1 MRYGYLILIIFTSI
15 VTIRS
20 ETCTLSS
27 EAYKATLDSN
37 SGAYVPSTPN
47 AVSQCPGGL
56 QIGVFQGE
64 NQCRLQG
71 VAMESTSDHQFE
83 LTNIINLRTQ
93 MLSHNHTMFPSGS
106 TSSDFGTSNANGKAL
121 PEVAEQEGHRFVKTK
136 ITLGVDA
143 VADLQRYQSCSVI
156 NLQSDLSRYTGFVP
170 HGDVLGYCWNPDKAG
185 GAGYSPNLGYL
196 KDCQAYKDARG
207 SATIQ
212 AGTCDSGQVANKVD
226 GCDGVTANADRF
238 VAPFKVPNEFGTTQK
253 TNFESTAVGGN
264 SYIEI
269 NSQFREEG
277 TCSYTK
283 SDDTA
288 VALKGLTKEECIGYC
303 PDHISALDSCSA
315 TKTVPALSPAVKSGT
330 TASWSSD
337 LDYSCEFIIQ
347 NNMYVGTL
355 KLGLAFEKTAN
366 TVGVG
371 GKVLTKIIVPIKVTP
386 GLNDPNFFQAA
397 ANGYIEN
404 SFQNEQLRDLVI
416 SYDSACISPGGYLV
430 RDRYGVA
437 DQPRSTSAG
446 AVCDNNNPFKNGVN
460 RDDDDKLADGSSA
473 TIGTVKLKL
482 TGIFLD
488 KRYKIVSQSGTETLT
503 TSMGDFLMLKQGMDL
518 HRDYRSFNDINSNI
532 NTNGA
537 DGTINLSPIDFRYRK
552 MAEST
557 IQHVEDAENGGS
569 SATYKDFSNK
579 GAPLDSVGQPRL
591 QIYKNGVANYND
603 QRFKANPDDV
613 DVEHLSDADIQ
624 SAYRCK
630 IDNGATVDANMEYY
644 SFETDVDTRGEC
656 HAQYLMSHTFT
667 FTYGDLPHFKPSYL
681 ACDLCD
687 SLIAIKG
694 FKESD
699 GANERYQINT
709 KLAVSIP
716 NLPTSPEAI
725 VLPAVKLT
733 RKTAQ
738 FKLQPSLYY
747 KMSSFFDVEPHAQ
760 SNLVKTN
767 GAALNSLDDDLKIDE
782 FFSFAT
788 KDAKQKAI
796 PTTCD
801 TANGNTECGSGTC
814 KATTIANDNN
824 DGYIG
829 VCDNIMGL
837 EDGTPGDT
845 NNCQSLKT
853 LKVYQLKTDTRQ
865 GFADIFDTE
874 CYIQVP
880 GNYYGSTYDI
890 TYKND
895 QTIDNQTS
903 LTQVKEIDQRKI
915 LISNPENDESTT
927 LTLTERVKAQVS
939 RVATTIT
946 MEFIKELPSK
956 TVPLGLQHPA
966 TKNLADQY
974 ITFRLRGDSSALSG
988 YISTSRGGAECAAK
1002 TMYWMESSNILER
1015 TRHYKNVFTHTI
1027 RTWTPAT
1034 CSDGGAVA
1042 GCASR
1047 NETLTAASCDDTAI
1061 TKDSNCIDTGY
1072 DSNKQ
1077 GYEYYPGSEGKE
1089 VDDEERIQAE
1099 YLNEKPFGTCAGSTG
1114 LHINVLSHDCGGNGG
1129 DNQGEN
1135 CKALDKEKCNQQ
1147 SGTWE
1152 TSEAR
1157 CYGGVYSSGT
1167 WTAPDSYNTGDA
1179 YQIKDSSA
1187 ELVTYRQCQEHGGKW
1202 QIVSM
1207 PDATWKNVQNRFVCT
1222 GKSCGT
1228 DSVLSQS
1235 LTCGGQGDFQCNRL
1249 GYDSRCLKPAVQEEI
1264 LFTTSRVNGDSK
1276 SHLIQSTGDC
1286 TGTLDFQLED
1296 TTANQ
1301 EFAIY
1306 KARID
1311 CSRVSS
1317 QLLTDKVQIQYKY
1330 ETTLDLAAN
1339 SLSVDAIHSKNV
1351 NGNNAE
1357 GACTFPAFRDLTK
1370 AECVGECVDSN
1381 NASLVGVSTTEGTC
1395 ERMGSCSNPAI
1406 PIGLEQDPEDSSYPC
1421 ADTTDPVTNNA
1432 SVWTSEAYT
1441 YQTGVFTPTYTVSA
1455 YFGTC
1460 DDNNAIVN
1468 PTGGF
1473 NGQCVKDSDYMFVS
1487 DKDQRLQ
1494 LKNSTGYDV
1503 TNGLQTLIDCAKK
1516 DGVDQIINRA
1526 TVPARASY
1534 IITYQLAMQ
1543 YVRKTHNDGAFGA
1556 TLKYCDD
1563 QTFTATIDR
1572 DSTATV
1578 TAAQIKAAGLNRAVI
1593 VQDIGWIG
1601 DTDVGS
1607 GCNEDFYRLEI
1618 LLMARD
1624 SDARGAEWVD
1634 SKLSRAMVDTAATAQ
1649 NPNGLNIYASG
1660 MKTVLVNPGTVK
1672 SMPPRCTDTSKTIED
1687 DCNGDWDHDSD
1698 GNTAQV
1704 ARVWSPAGDVFLDE
1718 GNVFKVR
1725 GSCIKILE
1733 CNEDDTNMNGDSWW
1747 DFSRQFV
1754 TDLVIRGEF
1763 LESPVD
1769 TKIQMTLNFR
1779 ECPVTETAS
1788 VTGDLRVG
1796 LRTQCTDAQNPIAY
1810 PSYERGLHQSIAQPN
1825 ATKHIVSANELA
1837 NPDPTGLIYDCTSAF
1852 PDDVLRIQGF
1862 PFATIGD
1869 CDEGEGDPNS
1879 ASPAFRSE
1887 CGLYASE
1894 YAKAVEQGW
1903 DAQEVE
1909 VWIDRFDT
1917 SQGDAREVS
1926 RTKLCECD
1934 KKRSS
1939 GNKCSVVGT
1948 NIANL
1953 DAFVTTASVTS
1964 SNKFKHYIACGTH
1977 GVQGKDSGKPI
1988 GSGNGQINSNTLIAE
2003 GDDLWKHQI
2012 GLMPLS
2018 AASADQFVIRYE
2030 VILQSSLNS
2039 RRRRLRATQPIRLS
2053 AKLKE
2058 GSASSS
2064 GHARGIKVMEFNN
2077 AAPADP
2083 APAAPAAPA
2092 APVAQPADATEEE
2105 DETNWLLIG
2114 LLIGG
2119 GVLLIAGGIL
2129 AYCLCKKKDE
2139 DGNAEESQSLTAN
2152 DQFRESR
2159 FSNLR
2164 Y

>member
-1 MRYGYLILIIFTSI
+1 MRYSYLILIIFTSI

-27 EAYKATLDSN
+27 EAYTASLDSV
-37 SGAYVPSTPN
+37 SQAYVSTTPT
-47 AVSQCPGGL
+47 AASQCPGGL
-56 QIGVFQGE
+56 QIGVFQGSS
-64 NQCRLQG
+64 QCRLQG

-106 TSSDFGTSNANGKAL
+106 TSDDFGASNANQKAL
-121 PEVAEQEGHRFVKTK
+121 PEVASGEGHRFVKTK

-156 NLQSDLSRYTGFVP
+156 NLQSDLARYTGFVP
-170 HGDVLGYCWNPDKAG
+170 HGDTLGYCWMGPQ
-185 GAGYSPNLGYL
+185 YSTNLMYL
-196 KDCQAYKDARG
+196 KHCAAYKNAKG
-207 SATIQ
+207 AATVRVGECSSSDISN
-212 AGTCDSGQVANKVD
+212 AVD
-226 GCDGVTANADRF
+226 GCDHPGVSENDARH
-238 VAPFKVPNEFGTTQK
+238 VKPFKAPNEFGTIQK
-253 TNFESTAVGGN
+253 SNFESTAIGGN

-288 VALKGLTKEECIGYC
+288 VTLKGLTKEECIGYC
-303 PDHISALDSCSA
+303 DDHTSDVTSCPSGTSA
-315 TKTVPALSPAVKSGT
+315 TLPTLSPAVKPNT
-330 TASWSSD
+330 VATWSTD

-386 GLNDPNFFQAA
+386 GLNDPNFFDAA
-397 ANGYIEN
+397 KNGYIED
-404 SFQNEQLRDLVI
+404 SFQNQQLRDLVI
-416 SYDSACISPGGYLV
+416 SYDRACISPGGYLV
-430 RDRYGVA
+430 RDRYGA
-437 DQPRSTSAG
+437 DNQQRSTTG
-446 AVCDNNNPFKNGVN
+446 GMECDNGHPFKNGVN
-460 RDDDDKLADGSSA
+460 KDDDDKVHDGSSA
-473 TIGTVKLKL
+473 STGTVSLKL
-482 TGIFLD
+482 TGVFLD

-537 DGTINLSPIDFRYRK
+537 DNTINLSPIDFRYRK
-552 MAEST
+552 LAASS
-557 IQHVEDAENGGS
+557 IRHVEDAENGGS

-579 GAPLDSVGQPRL
+579 GAPLNSQSQPRL
-591 QIYKNGVANYND
+591 QIYKNGVANYD
-603 QRFKANPDDV
+603 GQRFKADTDADD
-613 DVEHLSDADIQ
+613 DISDLSDADIQ
-624 SAYRCK
+624 AAYRCET
-630 IDNGATVDANMEYY
+630 DNGNSNDANRVYY
-644 SFETDVDTRGEC
+644 SYETEVETRGEC
-656 HAQYLMSHTFT
+656 HAQYLLSHTFT

-716 NLPTSPEAI
+716 NLPTSPETI
-725 VLPAVKLT
+725 SLKAVSLKE
-733 RKTAQ
+733 KTSQ

-747 KMSSFFDVEPHAQ
+747 KMSSFFDVEEHD
-760 SNLVKTN
+760 SSDLVKADGT
-767 GAALNSLDDDLKIDE
+767 ALTSLDDDLKFDE

-788 KDAKQKAI
+788 KDAKQKPI

-801 TANGNTECGSGTC
+801 TANQNTECGSGLC
-814 KATTIANDNN
+814 KATAIPNDSGN
-824 DGYIG
+824 GFIG
-829 VCDNIMGL
+829 VCDNIMKL
-837 EDGTPGDT
+837 NDGTPGDT

-853 LKVYQLKTDTRQ
+853 LKVYQLKTDTRE

-890 TYKND
+890 VYKNT
-895 QTIDNQTS
+895 QTADNQTS
-903 LTQVKEIDQRKI
+903 TTQVKEIDQRKI

-956 TVPLGLQHPA
+956 QIPSGLQHPA

-988 YISTSRGGAECAAK
+988 YISTSKGGAECAAD
-1002 TMYWMESSNILER
+1002 TMYWMQSSYGRI
-1015 TRHYKNVFTHTI
+1015 YKNVFTHTE
-1027 RTWTPAT
+1027 RTWTATT
-1034 CSDGGAVA
+1034 CSDGGDVD
-1042 GCASR
+1042 GCGG
-1047 NETLTAASCDDTAI
+1047 TVTPGSCTDNTI
-1061 TKDSNCIDTGY
+1061 TTQQDCVDTGY

-1077 GYEYYPGSEGKE
+1077 GYQYYPDSEAKQ
-1089 VDDEERIQAE
+1089 VDHEERIQAE
-1099 YLNEKPFGTCAGSTG
+1099 YLNDKPFGTCAGSTG
-1114 LHINVLSHDCGGNGG
+1114 LNMNVLSHDCGGNGG
-1129 DNQGEN
+1129 DNQGAN
-1135 CKALDKEKCNQQ
+1135 CKPLDETKCTAVGGQWKAQQ
-1147 SGTWE
+1147 T
-1152 TSEAR
+1152 R
-1157 CYGGVYSSGT
+1157 CYGGTYSSGT
-1167 WTAPDSYNTGDA
+1167 WDAPSGYNSGDP

-1207 PDATWKNVQNRFVCT
+1207 PDATFAQVGSAYQCT
-1222 GKSCGT
+1222 GKACG
-1228 DSVLSQS
+1228 SSLVLSNAN
-1235 LTCGGQGDFQCNRL
+1235 TCGGTNENQCDYL
-1249 GYDSRCLKPAVQEEI
+1249 GYDSRCSKPAVQEEI

-1317 QLLTDKVQIQYKY
+1317 QLLTDKVVIQYKY
-1330 ETTLDLAAN
+1330 ATTLDLSAN
-1339 SLSVDAIHSKNV
+1339 SLEIDAIHSANV

-1357 GACTFPAFRDLTK
+1357 GACTFPSFRDLTREK
-1370 AECVGECVDSN
+1370 CVGECVDSN
-1381 NASLVGVSTTEGTC
+1381 NASLVGISPAQNEC
-1395 ERMGSCSNPAI
+1395 DLQGSCTNPNI
-1406 PIGLEQDPEDSSYPC
+1406 GIGLESDCTGLD
-1421 ADTTDPVTNNA
+1421 ADDDA
-1432 SVWTSEAYT
+1432 AVWKNEGYN
-1441 YQTGVFTPTYTVSA
+1441 YQNGVFTPTYEVSA

-1460 DDNNAIVN
+1460 DDSNEIV
-1468 PTGGF
+1468 PPDGGF
-1473 NGQCVKDSDYMFVS
+1473 NSGNCTKNSDYKFVS
-1487 DKDQRLQ
+1487 DDDTKLQ
-1494 LKNSTGYDV
+1494 LKDNSGNDV
-1503 TNGLQTLIDCAKK
+1503 SNGLQTLIDCAKNG
-1516 DGVDQIINRA
+1516 GVVEDINRA

-1543 YVRKTHNDGAFGA
+1543 YVRKTHNEGAFGA
-1556 TLKYCDD
+1556 KLTYCDD

-1572 DSTATV
+1572 DATATV

-1601 DTDVGS
+1601 STDVGS
-1607 GCNEDFYRLEI
+1607 ECNQDFYRLEI
-1618 LLMARD
+1618 LMKARD
-1624 SDARGAEWVD
+1624 SDARGSTWVD
-1634 SKLSRAMVDTAATAQ
+1634 SKLSRAMIDTASTAR
-1649 NPNGLNIYASG
+1649 NPNGLTIYASG
-1660 MKTVLVNPGTVK
+1660 MKTIVENPETVK
-1672 SMPPRCTDTSKTIED
+1672 SMPARCNDPAQKTEN
-1687 DCNGDWDHDSD
+1687 DCNGNWDHDND
-1698 GNTAQV
+1698 ANTAEV
-1704 ARVWSPAGDVFLDE
+1704 ARVWSPAGDAFMDK

-1725 GSCIKILE
+1725 GACIKILE
-1733 CNEDDTNMNGDSWW
+1733 CSETDNNMNGDSWY
-1747 DFSRQFV
+1747 DFSKQFV

-1779 ECPVTETAS
+1779 ECPVTQTAA

-1796 LRTQCTDAQNPIAY
+1796 LRTECTDRQNPITGFD
-1810 PSYERGLHQSIAQPN
+1810 RVLHQSIAQPN
-1825 ATKHIVSANELA
+1825 ATKHVISVADIQA
-1837 NPDPTGLIYDCTSAF
+1837 DDPQGLIYDCTSAF
-1852 PDDVLRIQGF
+1852 PDDVLRVSGF
-1862 PFATIGD
+1862 PFATVSG
-1869 CDEGEGDPNS
+1869 CDENEGDPND
-1879 ASPAFRSE
+1879 ADYDAA
-1887 CGLYASE
+1887 CGLYKSE
-1894 YAKAVEQGW
+1894 YDKAKEQGW

-1926 RTKLCECD
+1926 RTKLCECNALSTD
-1934 KKRSS
+1934 TY
-1939 GNKCSVVGT
+1939 KCSVVGT

-1953 DAFVTTASVTS
+1953 DAFVTTASVNTAG
-1964 SNKFKHYIACGTH
+1964 KFKHYIACGTH
-1977 GVQGKDSGKPI
+1977 GTQGKDSGKAI
-1988 GSGNGQINSNTLIAE
+1988 GGGDGQINGNTLIAE
-2003 GDDLWKHQI
+2003 GNDLWKHQI

-2030 VILQSSLNS
+2030 VILQSSLTR
-2039 RRRRLRATQPIRLS
+2039 RRRRLRATQPIRVS

-2058 GSASSS
+2058 GSASAS

-2077 AAPADP
+2077 AVPVVTAATT
-2083 APAAPAAPA
+2083 AAPTAATTAAP
-2092 APVAQPADATEEE
+2092 TEE
-2105 DETNWLLIG
+2105 DEINWLLIG

-2119 GVLLIAGGIL
+2119 GVLLVGGGI
-2129 AYCLCKKKDE
+2129 AAFFLCKKKDE
-2139 DGNAEESQSLTAN
+2139 DGNAEESESLTAG
-2152 DQFRESR
+2152 DQFRERR

>member
-27 EAYKATLDSN
+27 EAYTANQDSQT
-37 SGAYVPSTPN
+37 GAYVSSTPT
-47 AVSQCPGGL
+47 AASQCPGGL
-56 QIGVFQGE
+56 QIGVFQGTS
-64 NQCRLQG
+64 QCRLQG

-93 MLSHNHTMFPSGS
+93 MLSHNHSMFPSGS
-106 TSSDFGTSNANGKAL
+106 TSSDFGTSNANGQAL
-121 PEVAEQEGHRFVKTK
+121 PEVASGEGHRFVKTK

-156 NLQSDLSRYTGFVP
+156 NLQSDLARYTGFVP
-170 HGDVLGYCWNPDKAG
+170 HGDTLGKCWTGTA
-185 GAGYSPNLGYL
+185 YSTTLGYL
-196 KDCQAYKDARG
+196 KDCAAYK
-207 SATIQ
+207 SAKGAATVA
-212 AGTCDSGQVANKVD
+212 AGTCSANDISNAVD
-226 GCDGVTANADRF
+226 GCDHTGVSENDARY
-238 VAPFKVPNEFGTTQK
+238 VKPFKVPNEFGTTQK
-253 TNFESTAVGGN
+253 TNFESTAVGGD

-277 TCSYTK
+277 TCSYTDS
-283 SDDTA
+283 SDNA
-288 VALKGLTKEECIGYC
+288 VALKGLTKEECVGYC
-303 PDHISALDSCSA
+303 ADHTTDIGSC
-315 TKTVPALSPAVKSGT
+315 TPTIPTLSPAVKTST

-386 GLNDPNFFQAA
+386 GLNDPNFFDAA
-397 ANGYIEN
+397 ANGYIED

-416 SYDSACISPGGYLV
+416 SYDRACISPGGYLV
-430 RDRYGVA
+430 RDRF
-437 DQPRSTSAG
+437 G
-446 AVCDNNNPFKNGVN
+446 AANIQRETTGGTVCDNGKPMKNGVN
-460 RDDDDKLADGSSA
+460 KDDDDKEQDGSSA
-473 TIGTVKLKL
+473 STGTVSLKL
-482 TGIFLD
+482 TGVFLD

-537 DGTINLSPIDFRYRK
+537 DGSINLSPIDFRYRK
-552 MAEST
+552 LAASS
-557 IQHVEDAENGGS
+557 IRHVEDAENGGS

-579 GAPLDSVGQPRL
+579 GAPLNAQSQPRL

-603 QRFKANPDDV
+603 QRFKADATDTDV
-613 DVEHLSDADIQ
+613 DHLTDADIQ
-624 SAYRCK
+624 SAYRCE
-630 IDNGATVDANMEYY
+630 IDDGNANDASRQYY
-644 SFETDVDTRGEC
+644 SYETNVGVRGEC
-656 HAQYLMSHTFT
+656 HAQYLLSHTFT

-716 NLPTSPEAI
+716 NLPTSPETISLKAI
-725 VLPAVKLT
+725 KLKE
-733 RKTAQ
+733 KTSQ

-747 KMSSFFDVEPHAQ
+747 KLSSFFDVEEHD
-760 SNLVKTN
+760 SSDLVKTD
-767 GAALNSLDDDLKIDE
+767 GAALTSLDDDLQFDE

-796 PTTCD
+796 PATCD
-801 TANGNTECGSGTC
+801 PNGDGAECGSGTC
-814 KATTIANDNN
+814 TDGDN
-824 DGYIG
+824 DGVG
-829 VCDNIMGL
+829 VCNNIMKL
-837 EDGTPGDT
+837 NDGTPGDT

-890 TYKND
+890 VYKNT
-895 QTIDNQTS
+895 QTADNQTS
-903 LTQVKEIDQRKI
+903 TTQVKEIDQRKI

-956 TVPLGLQHPA
+956 TIPLGLQHPA

-988 YISTSRGGAECAAK
+988 YISTSRGGAECAAD
-1002 TMYWMESSNILER
+1002 TMYWMKSSHGRI
-1015 TRHYKNVFTHTI
+1015 YKNVFTHII

-1034 CSDGGAVA
+1034 CSDGGAVV

-1047 NETLTAASCDDTAI
+1047 NESVTVASCSDGTSAQLDCV
-1061 TKDSNCIDTGY
+1061 DEGY

-1077 GYEYYPGSEGKE
+1077 GYQYYPGS
-1089 VDDEERIQAE
+1089 VDEAVDNEQRIQAE
-1099 YLNEKPFGTCAGSTG
+1099 YLNDKPFGTCAGSTG
-1114 LHINVLSHDCGGNGG
+1114 LNINVLSHDCGGNGG

-1135 CKALDKEKCNQQ
+1135 CKALDKTTCESNGGQWKAVD
-1147 SGTWE
+1147 S
-1152 TSEAR
+1152 R
-1157 CYGGVYSSGT
+1157 CYGGTYSSGT
-1167 WTAPDSYNTGDA
+1167 WNAPTTYSSGDA

-1187 ELVTYRQCQEHGGKW
+1187 ELVTYRQCQEHGGSW

-1207 PDATWKNVQNRFVCT
+1207 PDAIFAQAGSAWQCT
-1222 GKSCGT
+1222 GKACG
-1228 DSVLSQS
+1228 SSLILSNAN
-1235 LTCGGQGDFQCNRL
+1235 TCGGSDENQCDYL
-1249 GYDSRCLKPAVQEEI
+1249 GYDARCKKPAVQEEI

-1317 QLLTDKVQIQYKY
+1317 QLLTDKVEIQYKY
-1330 ETTLDLAAN
+1330 ETILDLSEN
-1339 SLSVDAIHSKNV
+1339 SLKVDAIHSPNV
-1351 NGNNAE
+1351 HGNNAE

-1381 NASLVGVSTTEGTC
+1381 NASLVGVSVAQNEC
-1395 ERMGSCSNPAI
+1395 NLQGSCTNPNI
-1406 PIGLEQDPEDSSYPC
+1406 GIGLQ
-1421 ADTTDPVTNNA
+1421 ADCSGNDADDVA
-1432 SVWTSEAYT
+1432 AVWTNEGYS
-1441 YQTGVFTPTYTVSA
+1441 YQTGVFTPTYEVSA

-1460 DDNNAIVN
+1460 DDSNNIVD

-1473 NGQCVKDSDYMFVS
+1473 NKPGECTLDSDYKFIS
-1487 DKDQRLQ
+1487 DGDTKLQ
-1494 LKNSTGYDV
+1494 LKDNNGSDV
-1503 TNGLQTLIDCAKK
+1503 SNGLQTLIDCAKSS
-1516 DGVDQIINRA
+1516 GVVEDINRA

-1543 YVRKTHNDGAFGA
+1543 YVRKTHNADAFGA

-1572 DSTATV
+1572 DATATV

-1601 DTDVGS
+1601 STDVGS
-1607 GCNEDFYRLEI
+1607 ECNQDFYRLEI
-1618 LLMARD
+1618 LMKARD
-1624 SDARGAEWVD
+1624 SDARGSTWVD
-1634 SKLSRAMVDTAATAQ
+1634 SKLSRAMIDTASTAR
-1649 NPNGLNIYASG
+1649 NPNGLTIYASG
-1660 MKTVLVNPGTVK
+1660 MKTIVENPLTVK
-1672 SMPPRCTDTSKTIED
+1672 SMPPRCNDPTKTLEN
-1687 DCNGDWDHDSD
+1687 DCASTFDNTLNGGSATEAH
-1698 GNTAQV
+1698 
-1704 ARVWSPAGDVFLDE
+1704 VWSPAGDIFLDE

-1733 CNEDDTNMNGDSWW
+1733 CSESDSNMNGDSWY
-1747 DFSRQFV
+1747 DFSKQFV

-1779 ECPVTETAS
+1779 ECPVTETAT

-1796 LRTQCTDAQNPIAY
+1796 LRTECTDSQNPTTGFDRI
-1810 PSYERGLHQSIAQPN
+1810 LHQSIAQPN
-1825 ATKHIVSANELA
+1825 ATKHVRTTYDIQNG
-1837 NPDPTGLIYDCTSAF
+1837 DPTGLIYDCTSAF
-1852 PDDVLRIQGF
+1852 PDDVLRVSGF
-1862 PFATIGD
+1862 PFATVGG
-1869 CDEGEGDPNS
+1869 CDENEGDPNDGE
-1879 ASPAFRSE
+1879 FSE
-1887 CGLYASE
+1887 ACGLYKSE
-1894 YAKAVEQGW
+1894 YDKAVEQGW

-1934 KKRSS
+1934 KRRT
-1939 GNKCSVVGT
+1939 GGQTKCSVVGT

-1953 DAFVTTASVTS
+1953 DAFVTASSVSTS
-1964 SNKFKHYIACGTH
+1964 GKFKHYIACGTH
-1977 GVQGKDSGKPI
+1977 GTQGKDSGKAI
-1988 GSGNGQINSNTLIAE
+1988 GNGNGQIASSTLIAE

-2030 VILQSSLNS
+2030 VILQSSLTR
-2039 RRRRLRATQPIRLS
+2039 RRRRLRATQPIRVS
-2053 AKLKE
+2053 AKLKD
-2058 GSASSS
+2058 GSASAS
-2064 GHARGIKVMEFNN
+2064 GHARGIKVMEMGS
-2077 AAPADP
+2077 ATPALPAPADP
-2083 APAAPAAPA
+2083 APAAP
-2092 APVAQPADATEEE
+2092 VAQPAAEEEEE

-2119 GVLLIAGGIL
+2119 GVLLIGGGI
-2129 AYCLCKKKDE
+2129 AAFFLCKKKDE
-2139 DGNAEESQSLTAN
+2139 DGNAEESQSLTAG

-2159 FSNLR
+2159 FTNLR